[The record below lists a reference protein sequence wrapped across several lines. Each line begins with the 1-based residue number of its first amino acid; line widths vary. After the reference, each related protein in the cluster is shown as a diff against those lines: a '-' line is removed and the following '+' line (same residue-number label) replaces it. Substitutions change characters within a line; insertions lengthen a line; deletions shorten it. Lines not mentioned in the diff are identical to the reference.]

1 MAQPS
6 QWPVAAPEL
15 WDALAVSGDVAARTT
30 LIEHYMPFA
39 RAIAARAYSRRV
51 EPACSFDDY
60 LQYARVGLIE
70 AVDRFDATRG
80 VSFEAY
86 AVHRVRGAVL
96 NGINQ
101 ESESAAQ
108 REFRRSVAA
117 ERMQSLVAHT
127 GTAARRVS
135 LQEFFEITIGLA
147 LGAALE
153 ARPGEPADDS
163 RDGNPSAAAEF
174 EQLARQVRDRVE
186 QLPAREREVLE
197 RHYYAGVEFQE
208 IARLT
213 GVTKGRVSQ
222 LHAQAIAHL
231 RAVLAAK
238 SGLDRQ
244 V

>member
-1 MAQPS
+1 MAEPS
-6 QWPVAAPEL
+6 QRPSAAPDL
-15 WDALAVSGDVAARTT
+15 WAAFTETRDSAARTA

-39 RAIAARAYSRRV
+39 RIIAARAYARRV

-60 LQYARVGLIE
+60 FQYAQVGLIE

-101 ESESAAQ
+101 ESEIAAQ
-108 REFRRSVAA
+108 RDYRRSAAA

-127 GTAARRVS
+127 GKSAQRAS
-135 LQEFFEITIGLA
+135 LQDLIDITLGIAVGLA
-147 LGAALE
+147 LE
-153 ARPGEPADDS
+153 GESGGPADDS
-163 RDGNPSAAAEF
+163 REGNPYAAAEL
-174 EQLARQVRDRVE
+174 EQLSRQVRGMVE
-186 QLPAREREVLE
+186 GLPEREREVIKG
-197 RHYYAGVEFQE
+197 HYYDGVEFQE
-208 IARLT
+208 IARRT

-222 LHAQAIAHL
+222 LHAKGIADL
-231 RAVLAAK
+231 RAKLAARTR
-238 SGLDRQ
+238 LDRQ

>member
-1 MAQPS
+1 MAEPS
-6 QWPVAAPEL
+6 QWPLAAPEL
-15 WDALAVSGDVAARTT
+15 WDALAISGDAAVRAT
-30 LIEHYMPFA
+30 LIRHYMPFA
-39 RAIAARAYSRRV
+39 RAIAARAYARRV

-60 LQYARVGLIE
+60 LQYARIGLIE

-96 NGINQ
+96 NGISQ
-101 ESESAAQ
+101 ESEIAAQ
-108 REFRRSVAA
+108 REFRRSLAA

-127 GTAARRVS
+127 GRQAQQVS
-135 LQEFFEITIGLA
+135 LQDFVAIAIGLA

-153 ARPGEPADDS
+153 VRPPEPADES
-163 RDGNPSAAAEF
+163 RDANPYAAAEF

-186 QLPAREREVLE
+186 ELPPREREVLK
-197 RHYYAGVEFQE
+197 RHYYEGVEFQE
-208 IARLT
+208 IARLN
-213 GVTKGRVSQ
+213 GLTKGRISQ

-231 RAVLAAK
+231 RAAVT
-238 SGLDRQ
+238 SSLDRQ